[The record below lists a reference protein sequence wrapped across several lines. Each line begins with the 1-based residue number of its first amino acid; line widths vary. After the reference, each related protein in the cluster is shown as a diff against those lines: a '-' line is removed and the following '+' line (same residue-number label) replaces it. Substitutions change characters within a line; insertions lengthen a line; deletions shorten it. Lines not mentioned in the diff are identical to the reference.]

1 MQLLIIGGSDAGISA
16 ALRAHELEPGAEV
29 TLVLADDYP
38 NFSICGLPYYLSG
51 ETPDWR
57 QLAHRTEFPGIRILR
72 GHTARSIDA
81 RGKAVLVEHAGTE
94 QTIRYDRLIVATG
107 AAPMRPELPGSEL
120 DGVFLLHTMNDSFAV
135 HKHLT
140 EREPRTAVL
149 IGAGY
154 IGLEMA
160 DALTQRGLE
169 VTLLSRTETVLPTV
183 DPALGVLVGDELRR
197 HGVRVLT
204 GLSAT
209 RIEQQSGD
217 STSPRLLVTDSAG
230 TQHPADMVILA
241 VGVRPAS
248 DLARRAGAELGVRG
262 AIAVTHR
269 MQTSLPDVLAAG
281 DCVETYHRLLDQ
293 PVYISL
299 GTIAHKQGRIAGEN
313 ALGGDREFAGAL
325 GTQSLKVFDLAI
337 ARTGLMDH
345 EARNGGFDPLTVP
358 MEANDHKAYYPGAVT
373 LHIRMTGDRQT
384 GRLLGAQIL
393 GHRKAEISKRIDI
406 VAAALFQN
414 ASVEQLNDMDL
425 SYTPPFSSPW
435 DPVQVAAQAW
445 SASQTASGNRGQYQ
459 GTGEPLSSTTRASPH

>member
-1 MQLLIIGGSDAGISA
+1 MHLLIIGGSDAGISA
-16 ALRAHELEPGAEV
+16 ALRAHELDPSAEV

-38 NFSICGLPYYLSG
+38 NFSICGLPYFLSG

-57 QLAHRTEFPGIRILR
+57 QLAHRTEFPGINVLR
-72 GHTARSIDA
+72 RHKARSIDVQA
-81 RGKAVLVEHAGTE
+81 KAVLVEHAGTE
-94 QTIRYDRLIVATG
+94 QSIGYDRLIVATG
-107 AAPMRPELPGSEL
+107 ATPMRPDLPGSEL
-120 DGVFLLHTMNDSFAV
+120 GGVFLLHTMDDSFAV
-135 HKHLT
+135 HRHLI

-149 IGAGY
+149 VGAGY

-169 VTLLSRTETVLPTV
+169 VTLLSRTETVLPAL
-183 DPALGVLVGDELRR
+183 DSALGVLVEDELRR

-204 GLSAT
+204 GVSAT
-209 RIEQQSGD
+209 RIEQQVES
-217 STSPRLLVTDSAG
+217 SVSSRLSVTDSGGAR
-230 TQHPADMVILA
+230 HPADLVILA

-248 DLARRAGAELGVRG
+248 DLAGQAGAELGVGG
-262 AIAVTHR
+262 AIGVTRR

-281 DCVETYHRLLDQ
+281 DCVETYHRLLDK
-293 PVYISL
+293 PTYISL
-299 GTIAHKQGRIAGEN
+299 GTIAHKQGRIAGEH
-313 ALGGDREFAGAL
+313 AVGGDRKFAGAL
-325 GTQSLKVFDLAI
+325 GTQSLKVFDLSI
-337 ARTGLMDH
+337 ARTGLLDH

-373 LHIRMTGDRQT
+373 LHIRMTGDRRT

-414 ASVEQLNDMDL
+414 AGVEQLNDLDL

-435 DPVQVAAQAW
+435 DPLQMAAQAW
-445 SASQTASGNRGQYQ
+445 YANQKSLAKGGSIET
-459 GTGEPLSSTTRASPH
+459 